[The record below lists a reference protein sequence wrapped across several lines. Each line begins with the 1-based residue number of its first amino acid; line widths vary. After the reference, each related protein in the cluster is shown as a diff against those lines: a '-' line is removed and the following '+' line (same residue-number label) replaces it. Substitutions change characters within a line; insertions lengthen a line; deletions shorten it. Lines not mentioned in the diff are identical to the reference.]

1 MLFKKEKLFSKDNGS
16 GATKNIITLTGES
29 GTLTAEQI
37 AQVLDDTAVLEIV
50 CDGEVFRL
58 SNKDSTLTYR
68 TFINA
73 DCALNENVS
82 FKVIYVQ
89 LNPEAVNY
97 GAWTLEEVSSGLPDP
112 TGLADGTYVLKLVIA
127 DGVPTLSWVVE

>member
-1 MLFKKEKLFSKDNGS
+1 MSDDKITNPSGGTTGQVLTKTAAGEEWADVSGGASK
-16 GATKNIITLTGES
+16 TVITLTGAS

-68 TFINA
+68 TYINTNCEA
-73 DCALNENVS
+73 SENVS
-82 FKVIYVQ
+82 LRLFMF
-89 LNPEAVNY
+89 
-97 GAWTLEEVSSGLPDP
+97 S
-112 TGLADGTYVLKLVIA
+112 
-127 DGVPTLSWVVE
+127 